1 MVILRRKTV
10 PTVPVLTL
18 SKPAGLA
25 SPVII
30 NPEVLASQTAP
41 APAMTVIRELS
52 RQMPNTQQKAVP
64 TAPVLTLSKPAGLAS
79 PVIQSQAAAAFVLPP
94 AKIK

>member
-10 PTVPVLTL
+10 PTVPALTL

-25 SPVII
+25 TPVII

-41 APAMTVIRELS
+41 APAMTVIREVS
-52 RQMPNTQQKAVP
+52 RQMPNTPQKAVP

-79 PVIQSQAAAAFVLPP
+79 PVIQSQETAVSAPQPV
-94 AKIK
+94 KTR